1 MSRAALHYLFLPGLA
16 SPPFPNEQLL
26 ESAHWGSG
34 KVMEVERWLFPI
46 IKETGDKERLGA
58 QEPHR
63 ALHGIDKQ
71 RTKCPANYSCLLKTS
86 HLRVGMCSVAQSCPT
101 LCDPVDCSPP
111 GSPVHGVLQTR
122 ILEWGPCPH
131 PGDLPDPG
139 IEPMSPKASAL
150 QADSLL
156 LSHWRSPMK
165 CLLLLLLLVLLSRF
179 SRVRLC
185 ATP

>member
-46 IKETGDKERLGA
+46 IKEMGDKERLGA

-63 ALHGIDKQ
+63 ALHGINKQ
-71 RTKCPANYSCLLKTS
+71 RTKFPANYSCLLKTS
-86 HLRVGMCSVAQSCPT
+86 HLRVCMCSVAQSCPT

-111 GSPVHGVLQTR
+111 GSPVHGIVHAR
-122 ILEWGPCPH
+122 ILEWIAISYFRGSSQLRDRTLISCISCIGRRILYH
-131 PGDLPDPG
+131 
-139 IEPMSPKASAL
+139 
-150 QADSLL
+150 
-156 LSHWRSPMK
+156 
-165 CLLLLLLLVLLSRF
+165 
-179 SRVRLC
+179 
-185 ATP
+185 